1 MKSIVFAAV
10 FSSAL
15 VFVLGQLDSAEQAE
29 IHKKVEKIEEDAIKF
44 CNELYPVSEDMHLK
58 FARSVVRGEPFPIDL
73 HSEETCH
80 LNCYLDKLGFTD
92 ENGEMDPGKMY
103 DLMVEKL
110 PELKVDKQ
118 ILRIFLFQTYRF
130 INGMTD
136 KCERAYLVYYRFV
149 QAILMATIETNFHAQ
164 ADDVEKFVFEVL
176 DGKSMPKEFDEA
188 MEQSLKNTE
197 LFFDLAI
204 LK

>member
-15 VFVLGQLDSAEQAE
+15 VFVLGQLDSEQTE
-29 IHKKVEKIEEDAIKF
+29 IHKKVEKIEEDAIKY

-58 FARSVVRGEPFPIDL
+58 FARAVVRGEPIPMDL

-92 ENGEMDPGKMY
+92 EEGEMDPNQIY
-103 DLMVEKL
+103 TFLIEKL

-130 INGMTD
+130 IKGMPD
-136 KCERAYLVYYRFV
+136 KCERAWLLYYRFV
-149 QAILMATIETNFHAQ
+149 QAIMMATIETNFHAQ
-164 ADDVEKFVFEVL
+164 ADEVEKFVFEAL
-176 DGKSMPKEFDEA
+176 DGKSLPKEFNEA